1 MRIKS
6 IKLENFLSF
15 ENVHL
20 DFINDINE
28 TPKLYLIDGLNY
40 DGDNEDA
47 SNGSGKSALI
57 GESLTFNIYG
67 KGLRGSKQK
76 VKLNDLIRHGT
87 DRMFNRIE
95 YFINTEEGVKT
106 LSIEREKILDGPN
119 NVNILIDGESK
130 TKRTKRLSDKDI
142 SLFININPDI
152 FSQIIVY
159 YRDNLNLLSMNYGQR
174 LDFFKKVIDLSI
186 IDDYYV
192 KVKDFRNENEKH
204 LYRLKQNYKST
215 KEIIDI
221 VDENKDKYK
230 SYLVNRLNELYS
242 ELEKLKSVKFE
253 DTDKLKEKYK
263 KYTEAIDLANEELVE
278 IQSNISY
285 TRKTIDKLNK
295 EVQKINKL
303 SGGECPTC
311 KQYIGEAHINNI
323 NNVYKKEIDKHQ
335 QELDTLLEKY
345 DIINGKIKKIKE
357 KADVIKNNINKIE
370 NDIYMHNQKIN
381 NIKKEI
387 KKVKRDI
394 EELENDDTQNVDKN
408 KYEKRLEHIEKAI
421 KLRENWAESANY
433 WYDLLAPKSLLR
445 STIICKYIN
454 ILSDIFEYYMSKL
467 YNNEILSKIEIDD
480 SGQIDFILYKDNFE
494 INYWQMSSGE
504 RKRIDIAMILSL
516 YEFTSHLNPNIPKF
530 MILDE
535 IYDSLDYPGIE
546 AVTQTLIDVQ
556 KRHNI
561 DLYIISHIPLPLEDI
576 DESVDLRRIL
586 VTKKDKVSSAQ
597 FVD

>member
-1 MRIKS
+1 
-6 IKLENFLSF
+6 
-15 ENVHL
+15 
-20 DFINDINE
+20 
-28 TPKLYLIDGLNY
+28 
-40 DGDNEDA
+40 
-47 SNGSGKSALI
+47 
-57 GESLTFNIYG
+57 
-67 KGLRGSKQK
+67 
-76 VKLNDLIRHGT
+76 
-87 DRMFNRIE
+87 
-95 YFINTEEGVKT
+95 
-106 LSIEREKILDGPN
+106 
-119 NVNILIDGESK
+119 
-130 TKRTKRLSDKDI
+130 
-142 SLFININPDI
+142 
-152 FSQIIVY
+152 
-159 YRDNLNLLSMNYGQR
+159 
-174 LDFFKKVIDLSI
+174 
-186 IDDYYV
+186 
-192 KVKDFRNENEKH
+192 
-204 LYRLKQNYKST
+204 
-215 KEIIDI
+215 
-221 VDENKDKYK
+221 
-230 SYLVNRLNELYS
+230 
-242 ELEKLKSVKFE
+242 
-253 DTDKLKEKYK
+253 
-263 KYTEAIDLANEELVE
+263 
-278 IQSNISY
+278 
-285 TRKTIDKLNK
+285 
-295 EVQKINKL
+295 
-303 SGGECPTC
+303 
-311 KQYIGEAHINNI
+311 
-323 NNVYKKEIDKHQ
+323 
-335 QELDTLLEKY
+335 
-345 DIINGKIKKIKE
+345 
-357 KADVIKNNINKIE
+357 
-370 NDIYMHNQKIN
+370 MHNQKIN
-381 NIKKEI
+381 SIKKEI